1 MRSITQE
8 NTLIRAT
15 DIHSVTDFTR
25 NAKAYIQ
32 QIRASKSPMALT
44 VNGDAQVVVQDAEA
58 FQSMVDE
65 LERGRFVA
73 AVRESEADVREGRV
87 QDLEESFARIRGE
100 LGL

>member
-1 MRSITQE
+1 M
-8 NTLIRAT
+8 IRAT

-32 QIRASKSPMALT
+32 QIRTSRSPMALT
-44 VNGDAQVVVQDAEA
+44 VNGDAQVVVQDAET

-65 LERGRFVA
+65 IERGRFAA
-73 AVRESEADVREGRV
+73 AVRASEADVRAGRV
-87 QDLEESFARIRGE
+87 QDLEEAFFHIRSE

>member
-1 MRSITQE
+1 MV
-8 NTLIRAT
+8 RAT

-32 QIRASKSPMALT
+32 QIRTSKSPMALT
-44 VNGDAQVVVQDAEA
+44 VNGDAQVVVQDAETY
-58 FQSMVDE
+58 QRMVDE
-65 LERGRFVA
+65 LARGRFVA

-87 QDLEESFARIRGE
+87 QGLDEAFAGIRGE